1 MPDLNSGLT
10 PHPEPVVGVAV
21 VGREARSGG
30 RRRPAHIVP
39 PGAAAARA
47 AAGLAGGGV
56 PIEAPLVDDRAGVEE
71 SVPVR
76 RPAADFPRTRER
88 ALRDLSRRDGVPPRR
103 ARRDEASARGGL
115 PLGFRREPPLA
126 SDALGQERA
135 VSHRVVPRDADDRLP
150 RAGEARVPPPR
161 RLRDASRF
169 EERRVLRVGD
179 GRAPDLE
186 RRRRRDRD
194 ELGREV
200 HGQSSHGCDNTGG
213 TYTSVPR
220 ETPGWIRGSRNTSTG
235 CEPRFAPSPR
245 KPKGCGTRFAPSPRK
260 PKSCDPRS
268 VRSPTAARRSSDRL
282 APCRRVFEPTSA
294 RSPKVSLALTSGWID
309 LNRAYSRSLA
319 SSRPWCGCRLRSSTV
334 GSRLASL
341 PSAHEPADPDDIP
354 VEVPARVALVQ
365 VRVGDVHEPVPDDD
379 RPRIGRRNG
388 NRDPGPRLDE
398 EVEARARR
406 RRRPRRVEGTDA
418 ELDVRPD
425 RPLGRRRIPPAVAF
439 DGDRV
444 GVLVA
449 PVPVVVDGLADP
461 QPRVDVETDLHA
473 ARNEPAEVDRR
484 RRELRPAVPPPP
496 EVASA
501 KAQDRGRATPERA
514 RILRAHRGGRKEDHE
529 EERGARGG
537 SHAREW

>member
-1 MPDLNSGLT
+1 MDSGIT
-10 PHPEPVVGVAV
+10 QHFD
-21 VGREARSGG
+21 
-30 RRRPAHIVP
+30 
-39 PGAAAARA
+39 
-47 AAGLAGGGV
+47 GL
-56 PIEAPLVDDRAGVEE
+56 
-71 SVPVR
+71 
-76 RPAADFPRTRER
+76 RTEI
-88 ALRDLSRRDGVPPRR
+88 
-103 ARRDEASARGGL
+103 
-115 PLGFRREPPLA
+115 
-126 SDALGQERA
+126 RA
-135 VSHRVVPRDADDRLP
+135 VAQETEGLRNEVRAVAQETKELRSEIRSVADRGEEIKRSLGAVSESLRTDIRTVAEGLIGTNERL
-150 RAGEARVPPPR
+150 
-161 RLRDASRF
+161 DRF
-169 EERRVLRVGD
+169 E
-179 GRAPDLE
+179 
-186 RRRRRDRD
+186 
-194 ELGREV
+194 
-200 HGQSSHGCDNTGG
+200 S
-213 TYTSVPR
+213 
-220 ETPGWIRGSRNTSTG
+220 
-235 CEPRFAPSPR
+235 
-245 KPKGCGTRFAPSPRK
+245 
-260 PKSCDPRS
+260 
-268 VRSPTAARRSSDRL
+268 
-282 APCRRVFEPTSA
+282 RVFEEFGE
-294 RSPKVSLALTSGWID
+294 LTAMVRLSFAELD
-309 LNRAYSRSLA
+309 RRLA
-319 SSRPWCGCRLRSSTV
+319 SR
-334 GSRLASL
+334 SL

-501 KAQDRGRATPERA
+501 EAQDRGRATPERA